1 MVIFTILGILALIV
15 AVVMTVIS
23 KLSSKRMTALA
34 PKRITRVIIALA
46 GVVLIILGATI
57 QIIPTGYTG
66 VRATF
71 GQISEKPV
79 DNGFTATIPFV
90 QTMTKINNKQQTVI
104 LENEIWGETKNKT
117 PVFAAD
123 TVISYKIAAA
133 KSAWIVANIADIDNL
148 IDGPTVASS
157 IKSAMVE
164 LDEETVTVRSKIE
177 PMVLDKLQKS
187 FDEKYGE
194 GTVEIVK
201 VVINNM
207 DFEQSYND
215 AIAQKS
221 IARQIQE
228 KQAIENQTNIAKAE
242 ADKKVAIAAAEA
254 KAEAKRIE
262 AEAEAEANKKISA
275 SLTEDIIDNKA
286 VDKWDG
292 KLPIV
297 SGSGSIVDV
306 GDVFGND
313 GGN

>member
-1 MVIFTILGILALIV
+1 MVIFTVIGILALIAV
-15 AVVMTVIS
+15 AVMTTIS
-23 KLSSKRMTALA
+23 KSSSKKIASIVPTKLT
-34 PKRITRVIIALA
+34 RIIIALV
-46 GVVLIILGATI
+46 GVVLILLGATI

-79 DNGFTATIPFV
+79 DNGFAATIPFV
-90 QTMTKINNKQQTVI
+90 QTMTKINNKQQTVV

-117 PVFAAD
+117 PVFATD
-123 TVISYKIAAA
+123 TVISYKISAA
-133 KSAWIVANIADIDNL
+133 KSAWIVANIADINNL

-177 PMVLDKLQKS
+177 PIVLERLQKS
-187 FDEKYGE
+187 FDEKYGQ

-228 KQAIENQTNIAKAE
+228 KQAIENQTNIEKAE

-262 AEAEAEANKKISA
+262 AEAEAEANRKISA

-292 KLPIV
+292 KLPVV
-297 SGSGSIVDV
+297 SGGNSIVDV
-306 GDVFGND
+306 GDIFGND

>member
-15 AVVMTVIS
+15 AVIMTVIS
-23 KLSSKRMTALA
+23 KSSSKRMTALA
-34 PKRITRVIIALA
+34 PKRITRVIVALA
-46 GVVLIILGATI
+46 GVVLIVLGATI

-79 DNGFTATIPFV
+79 DNGFAATIPFV
-90 QTMTKINNKQQTVI
+90 QTMTKINNKQQTVV

-117 PVFAAD
+117 PVFATD

-194 GTVEIVK
+194 GTIEIVK

-306 GDVFGND
+306 GDIFGND